1 MQEESQFQKS
11 PQTESRLI
19 RDLPKGLI
27 QWYPFSKGAKA
38 LFLSGGEEVCEVLP
52 EAMEECGLLADCIP
66 LSVLQH
72 ASPSLKTSAYDYIIL
87 AGAIERTPS
96 PQAFLSS
103 LRPLLTPK
111 GRLLI
116 GAHNRLAIRY
126 FCGDRDP
133 FSHRN
138 FDGIEN
144 YIRLSALD
152 WKRSKGRAYSKAELT
167 EYLENAGF
175 PHHRFYAA
183 FPEWTCPQALYAE
196 GCVPKGKPWEGLIP
210 QYDSPDT
217 IFLEEERLYPA
228 LIQNQ
233 LFHAMSNG
241 FFIECPLDGTFADA
255 CQVMVSTE
263 YGRKEAMATIF
274 HSNYRKGQEF
284 FTGQAER
291 KLSCHESKVQL
302 KDQENQVEKIPLYP
316 EGREKPNRL
325 MENMLAIKRRGL
337 HTLPCSIKDGS
348 IFMPQIKYQ
357 TATDYFRTLIRTDK
371 ERFLHE
377 LDRFWETVKAS
388 SDPVPDE
395 EVDWEHF
402 DPDWKKGRADDP
414 GRDKWRKLAFG
425 SREDRENLGVIL
437 REGYINLDSQNCF
450 YINGEFVFYN
460 QFYCQ
465 EHFPANAILIRTIDA
480 VFGGDVWKDG
490 LMKKDELLERYHLL
504 EHEKLWH
511 LYSWRFTD
519 KLRNEK
525 ELREFYRQRR
535 RDWQI
540 VNANRYRMNYS
551 DVEYE
556 RVFKDIFKGTEGRQL
571 YLFGSGIYAKKFLED
586 FGADYPVAGVLD
598 NNRDR
603 WGDKLLGIPI
613 LSPECLCS
621 MAEDSCKVLICIKD
635 CVPVMRQLDG
645 LGIHHYSVYDCHQE
659 YPRKLPKAAAAVKE
673 EGKEPKKYHVGYVA
687 GVFDL
692 FHVGHLN
699 MFKRAKEQCDYLIV
713 GVVTDESVMNNKKT
727 MPCMSFEERIA
738 LVRSCRYVDE
748 AVELPTY
755 NGDTDEAY
763 RRYHFDVQFSG
774 SDYAD
779 DPVWLAKKEYL
790 EKRGAA
796 MVFFPYTQTTSS
808 SKLKEM
814 IGKRLL

>member
-38 LFLSGGEEVCEVLP
+38 LFLSGGEEACEVLP

-72 ASPSLKTSAYDYIIL
+72 ASPSLKASAYDYIIL

-217 IFLEEERLYPA
+217 IFLEEERLYHA

-425 SREDRENLGVIL
+425 SREDRENLGVSL

-535 RDWQI
+535 RDWRI

>member
-38 LFLSGGEEVCEVLP
+38 LFLSGGEEACEVLP

-72 ASPSLKTSAYDYIIL
+72 ASPSLKASAYDYIIL

-217 IFLEEERLYPA
+217 IFLEEERLYHA

-535 RDWQI
+535 RDWRI

-621 MAEDSCKVLICIKD
+621 MAEDSDRK
-635 CVPVMRQLDG
+635 
-645 LGIHHYSVYDCHQE
+645 SV
-659 YPRKLPKAAAAVKE
+659 V
-673 EGKEPKKYHVGYVA
+673 
-687 GVFDL
+687 
-692 FHVGHLN
+692 
-699 MFKRAKEQCDYLIV
+699 
-713 GVVTDESVMNNKKT
+713 
-727 MPCMSFEERIA
+727 
-738 LVRSCRYVDE
+738 
-748 AVELPTY
+748 
-755 NGDTDEAY
+755 
-763 RRYHFDVQFSG
+763 
-774 SDYAD
+774 
-779 DPVWLAKKEYL
+779 
-790 EKRGAA
+790 
-796 MVFFPYTQTTSS
+796 
-808 SKLKEM
+808 
-814 IGKRLL
+814 